1 MDFIVVKYQQVD
13 YCGCTITLS
22 DKKSPF
28 SLKSLP
34 EIFVSSKG
42 MTSAVSKAAKAG
54 RLRKIGSR
62 LYTKNLTEAPEQI
75 VRRNWHAL
83 LKDYFPDALISD
95 RTALENRPAGD
106 SSVFIISSGTRTVAL
121 PGITFRPRK
130 GHPPLD
136 NDLPFLGDIRL
147 CSAPRAWLENMRR
160 SRRRGAEVA
169 RTLSKSELE
178 ERLDGLLR
186 QGGEA
191 ALNRLRDD
199 AHDVSQKLGMAEEFR
214 SLDELIGTFLGTREA
229 KLETAV
235 GHARKRGLPYDPD
248 RLALFQSLFAE
259 LRARAPVT
267 RPAGSMVDSAKTNLA
282 FFESYFS
289 NYIEGTEFLLE
300 EAMDIVFKGVV
311 PKDRPEDAHDILAT
325 HRIVSN
331 HEQMARTP
339 RDFEGFISLLKE
351 RHATLIDLRPD
362 KMPGLFKSKDNR
374 AGSTFFVAPEM
385 VLGTLE
391 KGFEIYRG
399 IEPSLHRAIFMMFLV
414 SEVHPFVDGNGR
426 AARIMMNA
434 ELVADDEQKT
444 IIPTVYRNNYISAL
458 KALSQSGKSTP
469 IVQVVDF
476 AQRYAGSIRWEDFDL
491 ARADLQTT
499 NAFMDANEAED
510 KGVRLVLPKGII

>member
-1 MDFIVVKYQQVD
+1 
-13 YCGCTITLS
+13 
-22 DKKSPF
+22 
-28 SLKSLP
+28 
-34 EIFVSSKG
+34 
-42 MTSAVSKAAKAG
+42 
-54 RLRKIGSR
+54 
-62 LYTKNLTEAPEQI
+62 
-75 VRRNWHAL
+75 VRRN
-83 LKDYFPDALISD
+83 Y
-95 RTALENRPAGD
+95 
-106 SSVFIISSGTRTVAL
+106 
-121 PGITFRPRK
+121 
-130 GHPPLD
+130 
-136 NDLPFLGDIRL
+136 
-147 CSAPRAWLENMRR
+147 RAKAH
-160 SRRRGAEVA
+160 RRGAEVA

-199 AHDVSQKLGMAEEFR
+199 ARDVSQKLGMAEEFR

-311 PKDRPEDAHDILAT
+311 PQDRPEDAHDILAT